1 MTYVFAHGSGTAD
14 DPYLV
19 GTAADLNGVRDYL
32 DAYFIQTADIIL
44 ESSWTPWANFKG
56 VYNGNGFT
64 IANLDKSLMDIATES
79 TIQKVGLIDV
89 NITSG
94 STVGALANNAWGA
107 TIEECYSTGTI
118 KVSASR
124 LGGLIGILQ
133 NWLSKQASVKNC
145 YSSCSVENTNASE
158 SYTGGMIGI
167 AGYTLPINTLENCFS
182 VGAVSAAYTTGV
194 GGFAGYK
201 GSTSTITNCFYDST
215 TSGQTDTGKGDPK
228 TTAEMQTQSTFA
240 GWDFD
245 TVWAMDSSINDGY
258 PCLQWQIPPLIE
270 VWTAEDLNNVRNNL
284 SGRYIQMAD
293 IDLSGYENWEPIGNP
308 VTESKL
314 DCFSGIYDGN
324 EFQISNLTIQEQLKP
339 ASGLFG
345 AVWGGTI
352 KNVTLSDCYMKNT
365 FYDPEGASLIGG
377 VAAITADGTKIQNC
391 SVLGNLMGAAIMGGV
406 VGFSVGEEVYC
417 QITNCLS
424 KCSITN
430 GEIEHYGS
438 VAGGIIGIAS
448 KKATIE
454 SSCAM
459 CDISIS
465 AECYAIAGV
474 LVGEIEYYSNVKNS
488 YAIGSASCESD
499 SATYAGG
506 LIGCITWGTYGALVE
521 NCYSVSTTLEAIGND
536 PEECA
541 TGGLIGERYGG
552 TITSSFYD
560 QETSGQSDTGKGEP
574 KTTAEMKTQSTY
586 TDWDF
591 ADVWGIDPAK
601 NDGYPYLLWQKL
613 EPEEPPE
620 VLPSYSP
627 QSTIKLE
634 FKAGDSDPYPMG
646 IFYADKSVYKVG
658 NAGTKID
665 GRNSIGKYLKDQSF
679 DERCKY
685 PSQAVSTMLESM
697 LSGAG
702 LTKYYVQPN
711 LTQMGMDYAPNKNI
725 LDGIEEVLQYLPAWQ
740 MREEVDGTVVIGDR
754 TDSHF
759 TQPSRYTFQRDRDI
773 FSREVVTDD
782 RAIYGRVCVHTE
794 DFTVRV
800 YRPVTSE
807 LGWTPPAQK
816 TLYQQV
822 PEGTTSMEAAVIAN
836 NLAASMANSG
846 KVETFVCAFRPQ
858 IIPGDEAEILEAD
871 KSKTM
876 LGVITQVK
884 HSFGV
889 QGFYTEIVVD
899 SGGRVGKPRFKDIV
913 SAFTPPPAT
922 KKN

>member
-1 MTYVFAHGSGTAD
+1 MAYIFANGTGTAE
-14 DPYLV
+14 DPYQV
-19 GTAADLNGVRDYL
+19 ATADDLNGVRDYL

-94 STVGALANNAWGA
+94 YTVGALANHAWGA

-167 AGYTLPINTLENCFS
+167 AGETLPINTLENCFS
-182 VGAVSAAYTTGV
+182 VGAVSAAYTTGA

-201 GSTSTITNCFYDST
+201 NSTSTITNCFYN
-215 TSGQTDTGKGDPK
+215 
-228 TTAEMQTQSTFA
+228 
-240 GWDFD
+240 
-245 TVWAMDSSINDGY
+245 SS
-258 PCLQWQIPPLIE
+258 
-270 VWTAEDLNNVRNNL
+270 
-284 SGRYIQMAD
+284 
-293 IDLSGYENWEPIGNP
+293 
-308 VTESKL
+308 
-314 DCFSGIYDGN
+314 
-324 EFQISNLTIQEQLKP
+324 
-339 ASGLFG
+339 
-345 AVWGGTI
+345 
-352 KNVTLSDCYMKNT
+352 
-365 FYDPEGASLIGG
+365 
-377 VAAITADGTKIQNC
+377 
-391 SVLGNLMGAAIMGGV
+391 
-406 VGFSVGEEVYC
+406 
-417 QITNCLS
+417 
-424 KCSITN
+424 
-430 GEIEHYGS
+430 
-438 VAGGIIGIAS
+438 
-448 KKATIE
+448 
-454 SSCAM
+454 
-459 CDISIS
+459 
-465 AECYAIAGV
+465 
-474 LVGEIEYYSNVKNS
+474 
-488 YAIGSASCESD
+488 
-499 SATYAGG
+499 
-506 LIGCITWGTYGALVE
+506 
-521 NCYSVSTTLEAIGND
+521 
-536 PEECA
+536 
-541 TGGLIGERYGG
+541 
-552 TITSSFYD
+552 
-560 QETSGQSDTGKGEP
+560 TSGQSDTGKGEP
-574 KTTAEMKTQSTY
+574 RTTAEMQTQETFAG
-586 TDWDF
+586 WDF
-591 ADVWGIDPAK
+591 ETVWAIDPK
-601 NDGYPYLLWQKL
+601 INNGYPYLRWQGL
-613 EPEEPPE
+613 QPPPPVE
-620 VLPSYSP
+620 VLPSYTP
-627 QSTIKLE
+627 QSTIKLA
-634 FKAGDSDPYPMG
+634 FKAGDSAPYPMG
-646 IFYADKSVYKVG
+646 IFYADKSQYKVG
-658 NAGTKID
+658 SAGTKID

-679 DERCKY
+679 DERCNY

-711 LTQMGMDYAPNKNI
+711 LTQMGMDFAPNKNI
-725 LDGIEEVLQYLPAWQ
+725 LDGIEEILQYLPAWQ

-754 TDSHF
+754 ADSHF

-782 RAIYGRVCVHTE
+782 RSIYGRVCVHTE

-800 YRPVTSE
+800 YRPVTSD

-816 TLYQQV
+816 TLYQTV
-822 PEGTTSMEAAVIAN
+822 PEGTTSMEAATIAN
-836 NLAASMANSG
+836 NLADSMANSG
-846 KVETFVCAFRPQ
+846 KIETFVCAFRPQ

-889 QGFYTEIVVD
+889 QGFFTEIVVD

-913 SAFTPPPAT
+913 SAFTPPPAS